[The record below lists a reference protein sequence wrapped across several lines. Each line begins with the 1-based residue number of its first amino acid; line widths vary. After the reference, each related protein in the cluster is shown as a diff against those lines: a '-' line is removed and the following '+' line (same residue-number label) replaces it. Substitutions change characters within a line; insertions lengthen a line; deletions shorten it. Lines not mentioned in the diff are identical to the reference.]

1 MLNQVFLVGRLAS
14 SIELQQNDNKEKV
27 SNITLAVPRSMKN
40 SDGQYDTDFID
51 CTLLGEVAINA
62 KKYCNKG
69 DVVGIKAYIKAT
81 TKLEDKIPLQLI
93 ANKVTFLSS
102 KKENKE

>member
-14 SIELQQNDNKEKV
+14 SIELQQNDNKAKV
-27 SNITLAVPRSMKN
+27 ATITLAVPRSMKN

-62 KKYCNKG
+62 KKDCN
-69 DVVGIKAYIKAT
+69 VGSIIGVKAHIKAR
-81 TKLEDKIPLQLI
+81 TKLEEKIPIQVVADKI
-93 ANKVTFLSS
+93 TFLSS
-102 KKENKE
+102 KEEDTE